1 MTQKLENQTSF
12 NLFTITCI
20 GFVLLRATLQS
31 SFLLFQRSPP
41 PSVIAA
47 GSTPRSSPVLHFS
60 GVSSRR
66 SQGFRR
72 GADAGGNGGGRSEEI
87 LFCFVER
94 WRPRTKVAA
103 IYAWESGGRTWW
115 LNFHRFHRLEAR
127 RRGRRGGFW
136 TPLAC

>member
-1 MTQKLENQTSF
+1 MHNHVHW
-12 NLFTITCI
+12 I
-20 GFVLLRATLQS
+20 
-31 SFLLFQRSPP
+31 RSPP
-41 PSVIAA
+41 RHPAVLLSSVPALPATLRYRCWVYSLFPGAALFGSFTPS
-47 GSTPRSSPVLHFS
+47 FS
-60 GVSSRR
+60 RVQAS
-66 SQGFRR
+66 
-72 GADAGGNGGGRSEEI
+72 ADAGGNGGGRSEEI

-103 IYAWESGGRTWW
+103 IYAWESGGWTWR